1 MQLANVT
8 LEMSLKPFA
17 GLDEQ
22 HIRGVCRRAFTQW
35 LPLIQH
41 AAGSSVM
48 LWTAD
53 GSEILDYRGRMEDE
67 LEWARYI
74 GGANPRASVPG
85 DPQGICLHSRP
96 YPYRD
101 NPPVVTYGDLA
112 RIVGLLRQVGS
123 QVTGKPVRV
132 GATFDPGPEFAKSPF
147 KYERHP
153 EICLA
158 GTMGRASFACCYA
171 TLHADDVAYAGYP
184 DGIPE
189 GTALGEFLGRQSTHF
204 LRDLGF
210 DYLWLSNG
218 FGFGL
223 ETWATTGAIFDGET
237 FAAERVGE
245 TAEKILEF
253 WRSFRRECPD
263 YPLETRGTNLTT
275 GIDLAS
281 DAVPIREIYQGG
293 FDLAPPPN
301 SPWAALNGDFGF
313 ELIGYMSHI
322 ARVPEDG
329 YPFRYY
335 VHDPWWLNSPW
346 LDRYGREPH
355 DIYLPLSVSR
365 VDDAGQV
372 KTATAVELLSID
384 DSYGRMPDKCP
395 LEVIG
400 HINAALEHFPDRP
413 GPLVWVYPFDE
424 YHDMTLAPEPRLREV
439 FFGDWFMRAAVNDGL
454 PLNTVVSTRALLGS
468 LQSVP
473 SLYDGSVLVSILPDA
488 GSDLAEAL
496 ARWVGRGGRA
506 LLYGPAEH
514 ADPELLRMMNVATA
528 RPISGEMT
536 VELLHDTDVVRQGA
550 YPDKLNHRELL
561 SAGGLR
567 GVPGDETDPHSRVLA
582 WVTSG
587 GQRRLAAT
595 YREDPDWNGGALA
608 WVRGTNSN
616 HYSKGAHLLT
626 PDDPAL
632 WFQSGRLMRLALSRF
647 GFVFAAAKRLPGQR
661 DPLTCVARHDNGFFF
676 SGYTPD
682 TTVELRLGFPQGA
695 PLLVGYETE
704 LVGGLSTYRM
714 PRSWHRE
721 CRVFVRQDGGMLS
734 CVEQHSGEIGVSRR
748 LLVRGL
754 QEAEVTFYPESAGS
768 GKVTGIVNA
777 AYPYLQG
784 QFVQFEQTDD
794 GSGRSLRTAGITGSL
809 LISW

>member
-1 MQLANVT
+1 MRLDNVT
-8 LEMSLKPFA
+8 LEISLKPFSS
-17 GLDEQ
+17 LDEG
-22 HIRGVCRRAFTQW
+22 HIRRVGRRAFTQW

-41 AAGSSVM
+41 AARSSVM

-74 GGANPRASVPG
+74 GGANPRAAVPG
-85 DPQGICLHSRP
+85 DPEGVCLHSRP
-96 YPYRD
+96 YPYMD

-112 RIVGLLRQVGS
+112 RIVGLLRQVGTE
-123 QVTGKPVRV
+123 VTGKPVRV
-132 GATFDPGPEFAKSPF
+132 GATFDPGPEFAKSSF

-184 DGIPE
+184 EGIPE

-223 ETWATTGAIFDGET
+223 ETWATTGAVFDGEA
-237 FAAERVGE
+237 FAPERVGE
-245 TAEKILEF
+245 TAQKILRF
-253 WRSFRRECPD
+253 WQSFRRECPD

-281 DAVPIREIYQGG
+281 DAVPIREIYEGG

-313 ELIGYMSHI
+313 ELVGYMSHI
-322 ARVPEDG
+322 ARVPADG

-355 DIYLPLSVSR
+355 DISLPLSVSR
-365 VDDAGQV
+365 VDDAGEV
-372 KTATAVELLSID
+372 RTATAVELLSID

-400 HINAALEHFPDRP
+400 HINAAREHLPDRP
-413 GPLVWVYPFDE
+413 GPAVWVYPFDE
-424 YHDMTLAPEPRLREV
+424 YHDMTFRPEPRLREV

-454 PLNTVVSTRALLGS
+454 PLNTVVSTRALLSG
-468 LQSVP
+468 LQRVP
-473 SLYDGSVLVSILPDA
+473 DLYDGSVLVSILPDA
-488 GSDLAEAL
+488 GSDLAESL
-496 ARWVGRGGRA
+496 ARWVRRGGRA

-514 ADPELLRMMNVATA
+514 ADPELLRMLNVATA
-528 RPISGEMT
+528 EPISGEMT
-536 VELLHDTDVVRQGA
+536 VELVHDIDVVREGT
-550 YPDKLNHRELL
+550 YPDRLNHRELL

-567 GVPGDETDPHSRVLA
+567 GVPGDEADPHSRVLA
-582 WVTSG
+582 WVHSG
-587 GQRRLAAT
+587 GERRLAAT

-695 PLLVGYETE
+695 PLLIGYETE
-704 LVGGLSTYRM
+704 LVDGLATYRM
-714 PRSWHRE
+714 PRGWHRE
-721 CRVFVRQDGGMLS
+721 CRVFVRQSGGILS
-734 CVEQHSGEIGVSRR
+734 CVEQHSGEIGISRR

-754 QEAEVTFYPESAGS
+754 QEAEVTFYPEASVAGRA
-768 GKVTGIVNA
+768 TGIVNG

-784 QFVQFEQTDD
+784 QFVQFQETDD
-794 GSGRSLRTAGITGSL
+794 GSGRSLRTAGVTGSL